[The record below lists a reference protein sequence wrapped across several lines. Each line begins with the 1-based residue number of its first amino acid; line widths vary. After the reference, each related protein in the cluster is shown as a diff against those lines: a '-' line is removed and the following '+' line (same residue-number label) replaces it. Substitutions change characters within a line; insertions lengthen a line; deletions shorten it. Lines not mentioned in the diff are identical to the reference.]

1 MQSSTGSLYSG
12 VHLLPLRFVQ
22 LAFKLLGLLGEF
34 GVVVGVQLQQ
44 GRCVASLGD
53 GNELDL
59 DSSVLLATPE

>member
-1 MQSSTGSLYSG
+1 MQNPTSSLYSG

-44 GRCVASLGD
+44 GRCVASLGNGD
-53 GNELDL
+53 ELDL
-59 DSSVLLATPE
+59 DSSVLLATPG